1 MFTLSERAPAGPPGS
16 AVADLFFLPPVATQV
31 LTGAP
36 VEEVLLL
43 RDEMANLA
51 WGVERRYAGEAGGSI
66 EPIEELARS
75 AVAPSPPGPDA
86 ALRYILGTTVPP
98 YWFPL
103 VGVLGGDGLTL
114 QLQQMANRDSS
125 VAPRG
130 RFLALGGPPLP
141 DAEVP
146 REGARLLRDEALT
159 RWTNGATF
167 AWSRRVRRVG
177 RGEGSSGLRFDAAE
191 HEGE

>member
-1 MFTLSERAPAGPPGS
+1 MFTLSERDPAAPPGS
-16 AVADLFFLPPVATQV
+16 AVADLFFLPPVATQI

-66 EPIEELARS
+66 EPIEALARS
-75 AVAPSPPGPDA
+75 AVAPSPPGAGA
-86 ALRYILGTTVPP
+86 ALRYVLGTTVPP

-103 VGVLGGDGLTL
+103 IGVSHGDGPAL

-125 VAPRG
+125 VEPRG
-130 RFLALGGPPLP
+130 RFLVLGGPPLP
-141 DAEVP
+141 DTEVP
-146 REGARLLRDEALT
+146 REGARLLRDDALI

-167 AWSRRVRRVG
+167 AWSRRIRRVG

-191 HEGE
+191 LEDD